1 MAEKGNGVKIIVTIV
16 ERGQGKELLKLYA
29 GNGVNCNFQ
38 SVGRGTASSELL
50 DVLGLGTTERDILI
64 SMTGEQSAEK
74 LMQLLDEGMPK
85 LHAKG
90 IAFDMPL
97 TGINRRIA
105 AVFMKKE
112 EPDKGEIKMQEA
124 QGNLILVVVNQ
135 GHTDEVMETARGAGA
150 RGGTVIRS
158 RWAGADEARQFY
170 GLTIQEEKEIIAIVT
185 IPEHRNPIMEMIN
198 KKHGLQTEAGA
209 MLCSMNIDTIAKLSQ

>member
-1 MAEKGNGVKIIVTIV
+1 MAENEGGVKIIVTIV
-16 ERGQGKELLKLYA
+16 ERGQGKALLKLYA
-29 GNGVNCNFQ
+29 QNHVNCNFQ
-38 SVGRGTASSELL
+38 SIGRGTASSELL

-64 SMTGEQSAEK
+64 SMAGARTTNK
-74 LMQLLDEGMPK
+74 LMHMLDEGLPQM
-85 LHAKG
+85 HAKG

-105 AVFMKKE
+105 TVFLNKE
-112 EPDKGEIKMQEA
+112 ETGKGEIKMQETE
-124 QGNLILVVVNQ
+124 GKLILVVVNQ

-158 RWAGADEARQFY
+158 RWAGTDETRQFY
-170 GLTIQEEKEIIAIVT
+170 GFTIQEEKEIIAIVT
-185 IPEHRNPIMEMIN
+185 SSEHHKPIMEMIN

-209 MLCSMNIDTIAKLSQ
+209 MICSMNIDTMAKLSQ